1 MKAIVYE
8 QYGAPEVLQLKEVSR
23 PAIKDDEVLL
33 KVFASSINYGDLLA
47 RNFGNT
53 PPDKMNMPF
62 FFWFMAKIFFGF
74 RKPKIKILGNEFS
87 GEVVET
93 GRNVSLFRTG
103 DKVFGYRA
111 MNMGTYAEYVS
122 MPQNG
127 CISLK
132 PENISFEEAA
142 VLPYGSLTALNIL
155 KKMKI
160 EPEQKVLVI
169 GASGSI
175 GSAAVQVAKYYGA
188 KVTGVCG
195 TERVEFV
202 NSIGAEKTIDYTKE
216 DFTKSGDKFDLVI
229 DILGKYSYSQ
239 LKNLL
244 TVNGRILYISFKTKK
259 LLQMIFTRFT
269 GSKKVICGIAPV
281 LIEDLLEVKR
291 LAEEGKIR
299 TIIDKKY
306 PFENAAEAHRYIES
320 GNRKANVV
328 LTFLHT

>member
-8 QYGAPEVLQLKEVSR
+8 QYGGPEVLQIKEVSR
-23 PAIKDDEVLL
+23 PAIKDDEVLV

-53 PPDKMNMPF
+53 PPGKMNMPF

-74 RKPKIKILGNEFS
+74 GKPKIKILGNEFS

-93 GRNVSLFRTG
+93 GKNVTLFRIG

-122 MPQNG
+122 MPQKG
-127 CISLK
+127 CIALK
-132 PENISFEEAA
+132 PENISFEDAA
-142 VLPYGSLTALNIL
+142 LLPYGSLTALNIL

-160 EPEQKVLVI
+160 QPGQKVLVI

-175 GSAAVQVAKYYGA
+175 GAASVQIAKNYGA
-188 KVTGVCG
+188 HVTGVCG
-195 TERVEFV
+195 KERIEYV
-202 NSIGAEKTIDYTKE
+202 NSIGAEKAIDYSKE
-216 DFTKSGDKFDLVI
+216 DFTKSNDKFDLII
-229 DILGKYSYSQ
+229 DILGKYPYAR

-244 TVNGRILYISFKTKK
+244 TVNGRILYISFKSKK
-259 LLQMIFTRFT
+259 LLQMILTRLT

-291 LAEEGKIR
+291 LAESGIIK
-299 TIIDKKY
+299 TIIDKKF

-328 LTFLHT
+328 LTFPQF